1 MKDQERKIQELQLI
15 EQNFSQLLLQ
25 KQTFQARLL
34 ENENAL
40 KEVNETKKQPYKI
53 IGNIMVA
60 MEKDEIKK
68 DLNSEKEILDLR
80 IKAIEKQENKLK
92 EHAQELQKEILKELK

>member
-1 MKDQERKIQELQLI
+1 MKDQDKKIQELQLL
-15 EQNFSQLLLQ
+15 EQNLSQLLMQ
-25 KQTFQARLL
+25 KQTFQSRLL

-40 KEVNETKKQPYKI
+40 KEINETKGQSYKI

-60 MEKDEIKK
+60 MEKEEIKK
-68 DLNSEKEILDLR
+68 DLNSEKDILELR

-92 EHAQELQKEILKELK
+92 ERAQELQKEILKELK